1 MELAAWK
8 RQAFYK
14 IILQLLIEVSATAR
28 DC

>member
-14 IILQLLIEVSATAR
+14 RILQLLIEVSAAAR